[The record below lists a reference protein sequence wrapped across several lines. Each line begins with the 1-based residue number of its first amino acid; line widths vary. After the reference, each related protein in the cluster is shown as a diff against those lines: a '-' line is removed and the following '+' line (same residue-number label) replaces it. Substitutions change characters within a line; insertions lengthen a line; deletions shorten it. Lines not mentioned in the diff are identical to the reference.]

1 MYADI
6 LQQERMVVNRRKVEK
21 TENTY
26 FFSMIYT

>member
-26 FFSMIYT
+26 FFGMIYT